1 MKIAIKA
8 ILLIAV
14 LGYIIFAISTMS
26 SDQSDRIC
34 KGYEVILEES
44 ENGNSISKS
53 HIENIV
59 TKTNCSIEGV
69 AINNIDAHQIESRIL
84 ESPYV
89 DSVVCYYTPDNLMC
103 IRVFARTPILHV
115 ITNSGDSYYMD
126 INGNDMP
133 TDGILMDVCLATG
146 NFSKQYAREHLLE
159 IATYINTHSPWDKD
173 IQQIHVKDEKHIEL
187 IPLTGNH
194 TIIVG
199 DPTGIEEKMNK
210 LSIFYKEGL
219 DKTGWNKYQT
229 INLNFADQIVCTKR
243 KKR

>member
-69 AINNIDAHQIESRIL
+69 AINNVDAHQIESRIL
-84 ESPYV
+84 ESRLLLYSRQSHV
-89 DSVVCYYTPDNLMC
+89 YSC
-103 IRVFARTPILHV
+103 ICTH
-115 ITNSGDSYYMD
+115 
-126 INGNDMP
+126 
-133 TDGILMDVCLATG
+133 
-146 NFSKQYAREHLLE
+146 
-159 IATYINTHSPWDKD
+159 TYPSCHN
-173 IQQIHVKDEKHIEL
+173 Q
-187 IPLTGNH
+187 
-194 TIIVG
+194 
-199 DPTGIEEKMNK
+199 
-210 LSIFYKEGL
+210 
-219 DKTGWNKYQT
+219 
-229 INLNFADQIVCTKR
+229 
-243 KKR
+243 